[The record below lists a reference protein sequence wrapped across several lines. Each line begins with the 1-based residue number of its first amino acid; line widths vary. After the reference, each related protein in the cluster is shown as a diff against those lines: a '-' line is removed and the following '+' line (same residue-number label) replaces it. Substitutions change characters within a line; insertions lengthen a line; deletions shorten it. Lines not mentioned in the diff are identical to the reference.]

1 MAQQGYGNCVETS
14 LDDEY
19 RYVVSNSVPPYY
31 MNPYCPFGLNNG
43 YCIEG
48 EPCPFPDIVCG
59 VTTSAGF
66 TTHGDVWVAAKA
78 NFKIPR
84 EGNPTLQDRPA
95 EMYATVGDGEKNIG
109 PSIGVHVNGINIQG
123 PNDAG
128 AVNVDEAGFQLVCG
142 GHVTPPVNANQ
153 PPLYHYH
160 KAADCTPAF
169 KNESI
174 PVSHGGKPAVH
185 ANLTGYANDGFGIYA
200 FSDVGGSAPVLD
212 ECGGHF
218 GPVNDDDPES
228 VVYHYHATTYT
239 PYHLACQG
247 PALQKCESTQH
258 GTSFCGPGCGGYD
271 VCVQP
276 GTSKSSLKT
285 YVAKWNST
293 WLDSYTV
300 NDF

>member
-1 MAQQGYGNCVETS
+1 M
-14 LDDEY
+14 
-19 RYVVSNSVPPYY
+19 YVHSNSVPPYY
-31 MNPYCPFGLNNG
+31 FNPYCPFGLKKG

-59 VTTSAGF
+59 VTNSSGF
-66 TTHGDVWVAAKA
+66 TALGDVWVALEAH
-78 NFKIPR
+78 FKIPIL
-84 EGNPTLQDRPA
+84 GNPTLEDRPGN
-95 EMYATVGDGEKNIG
+95 MYATVGDGEKNIG
-109 PSIGVHVNGINIQG
+109 PSIGVHVNGVNIQG

-128 AVNVDEAGFQLVCG
+128 AVNVDEAGFQLMCG
-142 GHVTPPVNANQ
+142 GHVTPPVNDDQ

-160 KAADCTPAF
+160 KAADCTSAF

-174 PVSHGGKPAVH
+174 PVSHGGRPMVH

-200 FSDVGGSAPVLD
+200 FSDIGGAAPVLD

-218 GPVNDDDPES
+218 GPVDDEDPTN
-228 VVYHYHATTYT
+228 VIYHYHATTYT

-258 GTSFCGPGCGGYD
+258 GTSFCGPGCGGFE

-276 GTSKSSLKT
+276 GTSREHLKE
-285 YVAKWNST
+285 YVGRWNST

-300 NDF
+300 NSF

>member
-1 MAQQGYGNCVETS
+1 MSERAARGYRFHRS
-14 LDDEY
+14 LTRNAHEFG
-19 RYVVSNSVPPYY
+19 RATLSLAHGISLECTLEHQRSNT
-31 MNPYCPFGLNNG
+31 G
-43 YCIEG
+43 
-48 EPCPFPDIVCG
+48 
-59 VTTSAGF
+59 
-66 TTHGDVWVAAKA
+66 
-78 NFKIPR
+78 
-84 EGNPTLQDRPA
+84 
-95 EMYATVGDGEKNIG
+95 
-109 PSIGVHVNGINIQG
+109 
-123 PNDAG
+123 
-128 AVNVDEAGFQLVCG
+128 
-142 GHVTPPVNANQ
+142 
-153 PPLYHYH
+153 
-160 KAADCTPAF
+160 TPAF

-218 GPVNDDDPES
+218 GPVNDDDPDS